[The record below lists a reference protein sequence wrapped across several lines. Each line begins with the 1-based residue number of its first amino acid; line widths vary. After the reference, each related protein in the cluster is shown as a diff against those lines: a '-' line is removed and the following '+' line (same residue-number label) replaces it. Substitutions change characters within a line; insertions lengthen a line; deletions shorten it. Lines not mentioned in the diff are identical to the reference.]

1 MAIEFKYFLHPE
13 GPEVQAVLVNTLL
26 ALPLGLTRFHLSPLS
41 WNEAC
46 KYPLNLRVMNIE
58 TKYYVVRFVKIENL
72 NEESESEEYFLF
84 IFKNN

>member
-1 MAIEFKYFLHPE
+1 
-13 GPEVQAVLVNTLL
+13 
-26 ALPLGLTRFHLSPLS
+26 
-41 WNEAC
+41 
-46 KYPLNLRVMNIE
+46 MNIE